1 MNLRPKNKNIRKI
14 IWRSYDC
21 NSYSSSVRK
30 LTDLVESSLE
40 KRYYCLLSFL
50 VPLVVRAIP
59 EVVSFPW
66 PLGYDTVTWYAP
78 VVNFCQIYGPL
89 YSLTVLADWRMAPLL
104 YMVMGVMGYILG
116 VDPLLMTKIFGP
128 LLSGC
133 LGFSVFYFSKSYLGW
148 SDKKSLACALFCTSY
163 FVTLRLTWD
172 SYRNVLGLIFFVLAV
187 AATSNLNKRW
197 GMFFLFVF
205 SFLCAFSHELV
216 TIVLL
221 LTLTYLILLEVHKK
235 LRGYDFK
242 KEKLASLFVSFLPP
256 TILLAFYYTNWLGN
270 AISYFY
276 NPLAEYSSG
285 GILVDYISL
294 RVSLYLYPTVD
305 VLNAHIIHL
314 FAICFAPI
322 LPLAVLGYFRNEA
335 LDVTTLFLL
344 VGSFMPLVLPH
355 SALPLWS
362 RWMLML
368 TIPFTVYATNL
379 LFPDNTS
386 AILVKKLR
394 IPKLIR
400 TRLLFIVIPLMVLL
414 SSTYMVLPWNIAFP
428 YFSNVNTARY
438 LPSTMQ
444 YNTVPVSMSQDIV
457 LALSW
462 MKFNMPLDSCII
474 AHESLAG
481 WASLA
486 FPFKQVFLYSFM
498 DVGFQSA
505 LLRAKGF
512 GKIYVLTIFPYDF
525 IVKDSGFKLV
535 FRAGLVEVFINET
548 A

>member
-1 MNLRPKNKNIRKI
+1 M
-14 IWRSYDC
+14 
-21 NSYSSSVRK
+21 
-30 LTDLVESSLE
+30 E
-40 KRYYCLLSFL
+40 KKYYCLLSFL
-50 VPLVVRAIP
+50 APLIVRAIP
-59 EVVSFPW
+59 EIVSFPW

-89 YSLTVLADWRMAPLL
+89 YSLAVFTDWRMAPLL
-104 YMVMGVMGYILG
+104 YIVMGFTGCIPG
-116 VDPLLMTKIFGP
+116 VDPIMVTKSFGP

-133 LGFSVFYFSKSYLGW
+133 LGFSVFFFSRSCLGW
-148 SDKKSLACALFCTSY
+148 DVRKSLACALLCTSY

-172 SYRNVLGLIFFVLAV
+172 SYRNVLGFIFFILALS
-187 AATSNLNKRW
+187 AASNLNKRW
-197 GMFFLFVF
+197 GAFSLLVF

-221 LTLTYLILLEVHKK
+221 LTLIYLVLLEVHRK
-235 LRGYDFK
+235 LGGYDFRMRN
-242 KEKLASLFVSFLPP
+242 LVVLFVSLLPP
-256 TILLAFYYTNWLGN
+256 AVLLAYYYTNWMGN
-270 AISYFY
+270 TISYFY
-276 NPLAEYSSG
+276 NPFAYSSG

-314 FAICFAPI
+314 FAVCFAPI
-322 LPLAVLGYFRNEA
+322 LPLVVLGYFRNDA

-362 RWMLML
+362 RWMFML
-368 TIPFTVYATNL
+368 TVPFAMYATNF
-379 LFPDNTS
+379 LFPDDTR
-386 AILVKKLR
+386 AILAKKLR
-394 IPKLIR
+394 IPRFIR
-400 TRLLFIVIPLMVLL
+400 TRSLVVVVPLLVLL
-414 SSTYMVLPWNIAFP
+414 SSTYMVLPGNIAFP

-444 YNTVPVSMSQDIV
+444 YNTVPVSMSQDVV

-462 MKFNMPLDSCII
+462 MEFNMSLDSCII

-505 LLRAKGF
+505 LMRAKGF
-512 GKIYVLTIFPYDF
+512 GKIYVLTLFPYDF
-525 IVKDSGFKLV
+525 VVKESGFKLV